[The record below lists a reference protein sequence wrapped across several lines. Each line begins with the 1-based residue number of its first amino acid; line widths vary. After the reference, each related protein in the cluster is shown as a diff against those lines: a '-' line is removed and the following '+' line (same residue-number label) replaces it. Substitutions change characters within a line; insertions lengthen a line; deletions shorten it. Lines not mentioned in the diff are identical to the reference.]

1 MLLARPTREL
11 EEAYGDMV
19 ADFVSA
25 GESPDKSGEGTPY
38 WFVKDGR
45 VLGTCRLRH
54 VLTEELWRHGGHIGY
69 DIRPSERNNG
79 RATEMLGLLLDEA
92 WDAGHCWVL
101 LTVEETNVASRRVA
115 EKNGAIYLDRVPGT
129 EILRFVIDRRALDEG
144 IVAVGGEITAA
155 RVLDAYAEGIF
166 PWPIDDES
174 PVLWWSPD
182 PRFVLYP
189 DQLHVARSLEQR
201 IRSGRFEVRFDKDFE
216 AVIEGCK
223 RPEGW
228 ITVEVQAAYT
238 ELFHQG
244 HAHCA
249 ASWRNG
255 KLVGGLYGV
264 ALGGVFFGESMFL
277 REPDA
282 SKVAF
287 VTLVRQLKDWGFG
300 LVDCQQE
307 TDHLA
312 RFGARAIPREQFKAE
327 LKRLLKRA
335 GRPGSW

>member
-1 MLLARPTREL
+1 MHLTRPTPEL
-11 EEAYGDMV
+11 EAAYGDMA

-25 GESPDKSGEGTPY
+25 GESPNKLGEGTTY

-45 VLGTCRLRH
+45 MLGTCRLRH
-54 VLTEELWRHGGHIGY
+54 VLNEDLWRHGGHVGY

-79 RATEMLGLLLDEA
+79 HATVMLGLLLEEA
-92 WDAGHCWVL
+92 WDAGLCWVL

-129 EILRFVIDRRALDEG
+129 EILRFVIDRRVLDEG
-144 IVAVGGEITAA
+144 VVAVGGAITAE
-155 RVLDAYAEGIF
+155 RVLEAYAQGVF
-166 PWPIDDES
+166 PWPVDDES

-189 DQLHVARSLEQR
+189 DRLHVGKSLEQR
-201 IRSGRFEVRFDKDFE
+201 IRSKRFEVRLDTDFE

-228 ITVEVQAAYT
+228 ITAEVQAAYT
-238 ELFHQG
+238 DLFHQG

-264 ALGGVFFGESMFL
+264 ALGGVFFGESMFAH
-277 REPDA
+277 EPDA

-287 VTLVRQLKDWGFG
+287 VTLVRQLRDWGFQ

-307 TDHLA
+307 TGHLA
-312 RFGARAIPREQFKAE
+312 RFGAAAIPREQFLAE
-327 LKRLLKRA
+327 LKRLIELP